1 MKRIFLVFAIAALVF
16 VLAAC
21 SAATPTPQTTEPP
34 SGVPAATSAGSS
46 SQVVEVSIKNFAF
59 NPDPLNIKVGTT
71 VKWTN
76 EDSVVHNVIS
86 DSQVFTS
93 SELSQGDTFSFTFTT
108 AGTFTYSCSH
118 HPNMKGTIIV
128 TQ

>member
-1 MKRIFLVFAIAALVF
+1 MKRFFMVFAFSALIL

-21 SAATPTPQTTEPP
+21 STATQSPQATEPP
-34 SGVPAATSAGSS
+34 AAMPAATSAGSS
-46 SQVVEVSIKNFAF
+46 SQVVEVSMKNFTF

-76 EDSVVHNVIS
+76 EDSAVHNVVS
-86 DSQVFTS
+86 DTQVFAS
-93 SELSQGDTFSFTFTT
+93 GEMSQGDTFSFTFTT
-108 AGTFTYSCSH
+108 AGTFTYSCTH
-118 HPNMKGTIIV
+118 HPNMKGTINV